1 MFIQDPSSPLPQ
13 GRSDEAGWSDW
24 SLTLAR
30 ILLSQNCPDMICFGT
45 KKEPERYYLLAGM
58 GGLPTR
64 RKNRLQLT
72 GALAVGLIVSVAI
85 AALQYWLYTRGI
97 SPGFR

>member
-1 MFIQDPSSPLPQ
+1 MK
-13 GRSDEAGWSDW
+13 
-24 SLTLAR
+24 LTLAR
-30 ILLSQNCPDMICFGT
+30 ILLSQKCPGMLCFGT

-64 RKNRLQLT
+64 RKLRLQLA

-85 AALQYWLYTRGI
+85 AALQYWLYNRGI
-97 SPGFR
+97 STGLR